1 MGVRGWWEW
10 LTNSDRPPGSC
21 TPNRFKVPGGERWR
35 RLAVLQS
42 DAEGYR
48 RMVRRVAQTSTGQES
63 PADEPLALTR
73 SKAGM

>member
-1 MGVRGWWEW
+1 M
-10 LTNSDRPPGSC
+10 
-21 TPNRFKVPGGERWR
+21 PGGERWR

-48 RMVRRVAQTSTGQES
+48 RMVRRVAQTSTWQES
-63 PADEPLALTR
+63 PADEPLELTR